1 MMDIEFGRDDSMVR
15 RIARARCAEHPDSA
29 KNWHYRS
36 VTGRLS
42 LLSDSANSWHYRGT
56 LRFGATGSRYWRS
69 GWTDQSGE
77 SVGIFHLGDFSII
90 SKLKKTNNQTYAVL
104 PAAKTEGGKLLFKL
118 FQYISKIQ

>member
-1 MMDIEFGRDDSMVR
+1 MSESQSDDKIFDSRNIILCISAAEGAGGPAVSGVGG
-15 RIARARCAEHPDSA
+15 IQRAEQ
-29 KNWHYRS
+29 
-36 VTGRLS
+36 VTPL
-42 LLSDSANSWHYRGT
+42 RGP
-56 LRFGATGSRYWRS
+56 RYWRS